1 MVAQHRASIR
11 SSERLE
17 SDRRDAC
24 GTSGCAAQ
32 EARTTVFNLV
42 ILVGTLRAS
51 LEDPLTWILI
61 AIVAAIAIYRRPFW
75 MALLVAAGSA
85 VIHLALILP
94 SVKSAGLV

>member
-1 MVAQHRASIR
+1 
-11 SSERLE
+11 
-17 SDRRDAC
+17 
-24 GTSGCAAQ
+24 
-32 EARTTVFNLV
+32 VFNLV

-85 VIHLALILP
+85 VIHLALIFP
-94 SVKSAGLV
+94 SVKSAGLVILILAVKLVWTCATFAFTRIALRLVQRA